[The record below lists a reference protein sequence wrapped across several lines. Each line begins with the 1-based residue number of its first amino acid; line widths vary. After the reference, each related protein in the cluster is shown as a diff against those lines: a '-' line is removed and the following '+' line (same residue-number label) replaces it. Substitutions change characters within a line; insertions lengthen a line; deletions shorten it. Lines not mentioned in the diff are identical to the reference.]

1 MSITNAVKQKMI
13 SDYISNPQGRA
24 KLAASMTQ
32 PLRLRRDY
40 LSVGRKTFLVEQ
52 LPDGALPIYDKD
64 PDVTAYVVGEEGE
77 NILAVTKPRRV
88 IFPLFEIAS
97 NPEIPLTQIKERRF
111 DLIERA
117 QDLARSQ
124 IQAAEDE
131 RVFAVLDAIATNGF
145 DSIAG
150 GENADIPVVA
160 PITGAV
166 LADAFS
172 LIERHDLRVARVFMN
187 ARDYADLRKFG
198 RDILDIETQR
208 DLLKTGLMGTLWGS
222 QIIVSRL
229 VPVGTVY
236 VCCEPE
242 MFGRIPV
249 RTELTVLSCR
259 RPEGTHHRVQLL
271 REHRTGRLQPE
282 GSRPPDHHAYLIRLN
297 GPRTPDRIF
306 RSGVSRF
313 RMGIVAQRWGCRC
326 WLLSRERSVR
336 GNPPSVGNWPKSWVL
351 KWFQNLCG
359 TTRICRTSMRTP
371 TVGPSPHRCSWLPI
385 GSAATGTCLGS
396 RAGSCSTDSCSRTAC
411 SPRCVVT
418 WAT

>member
-1 MSITNAVKQKMI
+1 MSNVNVSTAVKHKII
-13 SDYISNPQGRA
+13 SDYVKTASGRA

-32 PLRLRRDY
+32 PLRTRRDY
-40 LSVGRKTFLVEQ
+40 MSVGRKTFLVEQ

-77 NILAVTKPRRV
+77 NILAITKPRRV

-117 QDLARSQ
+117 QDLARAQ

-131 RVFAVLDAIATNGF
+131 RVFAVLDAIAVNGF
-145 DSIAG
+145 DSLPG
-150 GENADIPVVA
+150 GTNPDIPVIA
-160 PITGAV
+160 PINGAV

-198 RDILDIETQR
+198 RDILDIESQAT
-208 DLLKTGLMGTLWGS
+208 LLKTGLMATLWGS
-222 QIIVSRL
+222 QVITSRL

-249 RTELTVLSCR
+249 RTELTVLSADD
-259 RPEGTHHRVQLL
+259 PKA
-271 REHRTGRLQPE
+271 RTIGFSVFENLGIGAYNPRGLARL
-282 GSRPPDHHAYLIRLN
+282 
-297 GPRTPDRIF
+297 T
-306 RSGVSRF
+306 V
-313 RMGIVAQRWGCRC
+313 
-326 WLLSRERSVR
+326 
-336 GNPPSVGNWPKSWVL
+336 
-351 KWFQNLCG
+351 
-359 TTRICRTSMRTP
+359 TR
-371 TVGPSPHRCSWLPI
+371 
-385 GSAATGTCLGS
+385 
-396 RAGSCSTDSCSRTAC
+396 
-411 SPRCVVT
+411 
-418 WAT
+418 

>member
-1 MSITNAVKQKMI
+1 MSVSNAVKAKLI
-13 SDYISNPQGRA
+13 SEFIGTQAGRH

-40 LSVGRKTFLVEQ
+40 MAVGRKTFLVEQ

-77 NILAVTKPRRV
+77 NILAITKPRRV

-117 QDLARSQ
+117 QDLARAQ

-145 DSIAG
+145 DSISG
-150 GENADIPVVA
+150 GENADTAVVA
-160 PITGAV
+160 PISGAV

-172 LIERHDLRVARVFMN
+172 LVERHDLRVARVFMN

-208 DLLKTGLMGTLWGS
+208 DLLKTGLMGTIWGAS
-222 QIIVSRL
+222 IIVSRL

-236 VCCEPE
+236 ICCEPE

-249 RTELTVLSCR
+249 RTELTVLSADD
-259 RPEGTHHRVQLL
+259 PKA
-271 REHRTGRLQPE
+271 RTIGFSCFENIGLGAFNPKGLARLTIA
-282 GSRPPDHHAYLIRLN
+282 R
-297 GPRTPDRIF
+297 
-306 RSGVSRF
+306 
-313 RMGIVAQRWGCRC
+313 
-326 WLLSRERSVR
+326 
-336 GNPPSVGNWPKSWVL
+336 
-351 KWFQNLCG
+351 
-359 TTRICRTSMRTP
+359 
-371 TVGPSPHRCSWLPI
+371 
-385 GSAATGTCLGS
+385 
-396 RAGSCSTDSCSRTAC
+396 
-411 SPRCVVT
+411 
-418 WAT
+418 

>member
-1 MSITNAVKQKMI
+1 MSVSNAVKAKLI
-13 SDYISNPQGRA
+13 SDYIGTAAGRA

-40 LSVGRKTFLVEQ
+40 MAVGRKTFLVEQ

-64 PDVTAYVVGEEGE
+64 PDVTAFVVGEEGE
-77 NILAVTKPRRV
+77 NIIAVTKPRRV

-117 QDLARSQ
+117 QDLARAQ

-131 RVFAVLDAIATNGF
+131 RVFAVLDAIASVGF
-145 DSIAG
+145 DSLGAV
-150 GENADIPVVA
+150 NADTPVVA
-160 PITGAV
+160 PVSGAV

-208 DLLKTGLMGTLWGS
+208 DLLKTGLMGTLWGA

-249 RTELTVLSCR
+249 RTELTVLSADD
-259 RPEGTHHRVQLL
+259 PKA
-271 REHRTGRLQPE
+271 RTIGFSCFENLGIGAYNPRGLARLT
-282 GSRPPDHHAYLIRLN
+282 I
-297 GPRTPDRIF
+297 T
-306 RSGVSRF
+306 RS
-313 RMGIVAQRWGCRC
+313 
-326 WLLSRERSVR
+326 
-336 GNPPSVGNWPKSWVL
+336 
-351 KWFQNLCG
+351 
-359 TTRICRTSMRTP
+359 
-371 TVGPSPHRCSWLPI
+371 
-385 GSAATGTCLGS
+385 
-396 RAGSCSTDSCSRTAC
+396 
-411 SPRCVVT
+411 
-418 WAT
+418 

>member
-1 MSITNAVKQKMI
+1 MSVNNSVKAKLI
-13 SDYISNPQGRA
+13 SDYIGTAGGRA

-40 LSVGRKTFLVEQ
+40 MAVGRKTFLVEQ

-77 NILAVTKPRRV
+77 NIIAVTKPRRV

-117 QDLARSQ
+117 QDLARGQ

-131 RVFAVLDAIATNGF
+131 RVFAVLDAIASDGF

-150 GENADIPVVA
+150 GENPDIPVVA
-160 PITGAV
+160 PLNGSV
-166 LADAFS
+166 LADAFAQV
-172 LIERHDLRVARVFMN
+172 ERHDLRVARVFMN

-208 DLLKTGLMGTLWGS
+208 DLLKTGLMGTLWGA
-222 QIIVSRL
+222 QIITSRL

-249 RTELTVLSCR
+249 RTELTVLSADD
-259 RPEGTHHRVQLL
+259 PKA
-271 REHRTGRLQPE
+271 RTIGFSCFENLGIGAYNPKGLARL
-282 GSRPPDHHAYLIRLN
+282 SIV
-297 GPRTPDRIF
+297 
-306 RSGVSRF
+306 RS
-313 RMGIVAQRWGCRC
+313 
-326 WLLSRERSVR
+326 
-336 GNPPSVGNWPKSWVL
+336 
-351 KWFQNLCG
+351 
-359 TTRICRTSMRTP
+359 
-371 TVGPSPHRCSWLPI
+371 
-385 GSAATGTCLGS
+385 
-396 RAGSCSTDSCSRTAC
+396 
-411 SPRCVVT
+411 
-418 WAT
+418 